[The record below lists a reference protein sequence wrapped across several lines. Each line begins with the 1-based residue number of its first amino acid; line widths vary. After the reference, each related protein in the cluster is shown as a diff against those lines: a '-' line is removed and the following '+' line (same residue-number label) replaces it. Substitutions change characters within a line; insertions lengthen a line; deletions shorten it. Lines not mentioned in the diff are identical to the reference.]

1 MQYAAYKAHCPY
13 ELGDVVEVAIVEGM
27 AVTGYPRHTGTAR
40 MVITDIVT
48 EHSLKLGTVRF
59 LYELDNKKRFELI
72 PWQELTK
79 SNTKQRRLGVVTD
92 SDTGKGEKE

>member
-1 MQYAAYKAHCPY
+1 MQQAAFIARCPY

-27 AVTGYPRHTGTAR
+27 AVTGYPRRTGTAR

-48 EHSLKLGTVRF
+48 EYSLKLGTVRF

-72 PWQELTK
+72 LWQELVK
-79 SNTKQRRLGVVTD
+79 PS
-92 SDTGKGEKE
+92 EK